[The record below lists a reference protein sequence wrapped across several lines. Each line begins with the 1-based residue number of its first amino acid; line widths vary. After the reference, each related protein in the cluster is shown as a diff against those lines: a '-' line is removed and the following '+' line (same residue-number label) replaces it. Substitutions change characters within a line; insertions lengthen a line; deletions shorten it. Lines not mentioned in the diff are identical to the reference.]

1 MNSFRRYF
9 IDSYLEKNIHYFN
22 GKIVLDAGGKKINK
36 RGNFNPKKTGSKKW
50 IYLNIDSNTNPDFVG
65 DINNT
70 EFKNEEFDVVIM
82 IELLEYLKDPMSAIC
97 EVKRILKKDG
107 LIIFSVPFIHPLHGD
122 RDFDYFRF
130 TDTALKFYLNETN
143 MKIIEVTPMGS
154 SLAVIFDILRINF
167 SYNKNF
173 IFKFFYFLLVLI
185 HPFLKLIYKFFNFKN
200 EYINT
205 GYFVIAKKN

>member
-9 IDSYLEKNIHYFN
+9 IDSYLEKNIHYFK

-50 IYLNIDSNTNPDFVG
+50 IYLNIDSNTNPDFLG
-65 DINNT
+65 DINKT
-70 EFKNEEFDVVIM
+70 EFKNEEFDVVVM
-82 IELLEYLKDPMSAIC
+82 IELLEYLKDPINAIC

-107 LIIFSVPFIHPLHGD
+107 LMIFSVPFVHPLHGD

-130 TDTALKFYLNETN
+130 TDTALKFYLNKTK

-154 SLAVIFDILRINF
+154 SLAVIFDIMRINF
-167 SYNKNF
+167 TYNKNF

-185 HPFLKLIYKFFNFKN
+185 YPFLKLIYKFFNFKN